1 MTEPVEATLRGPE
14 AYSLARR
21 AVEAMEAASVWP
33 TPLNFELWLQYLGDP
48 EGALGREIERMLS
61 AGEPFTEEVAEVL
74 AAEYLPRG
82 RLTEEIRDAGR
93 VLDRELSSVTEAI
106 SRAHKA
112 QSDYGR
118 TLEGAAGSLDSAPGA
133 PQLRAIV
140 SDLSGATRKI
150 KLDNEALERKL
161 ELSTREIARLSE
173 HLEQV
178 RRDSMTDALTNLA
191 NRKAFDEQLEG
202 ACETALLEGARL
214 SLAVL
219 DIDHFKRFND
229 TWGHQTGDQVLRYV
243 GSVLAKAAKS
253 PRIAA
258 RYGGE
263 EFAIIFPGESLP
275 EVEAALE
282 AVRKEIGSRS
292 LRRRSTND
300 DLGAVTVSIGFA
312 HRRASETAT
321 SLLGRADAALY
332 ASKRSGRNRV
342 TCADWLDDAA
352 A

>member
-1 MTEPVEATLRGPE
+1 MSEAIEATLRGPE

-48 EGALGREIERMLS
+48 EGALGRQIEHMLEV
-61 AGEPFTEEVAEVL
+61 GEPFTEATAEML
-74 AAEYLPRG
+74 AAEYLPRA

-93 VLDRELSSVTEAI
+93 VLDRELSSVSEAI
-106 SRAHKA
+106 SRAHQA

-118 TLEGAAGSLDSAPGA
+118 TLEGAAGSLESADGA

-140 SDLSGATRKI
+140 SGLSTATQNIQR
-150 KLDNEALERKL
+150 DNDALEKKL

-178 RRDSMTDALTNLA
+178 RRDSMTDALTSLA
-191 NRKAFDEQLEG
+191 NRKAFDEELEG
-202 ACETALLEGARL
+202 ACRAASAEGARL

-243 GSVLAKAAKS
+243 GSVLAKAART
-253 PRIAA
+253 PRVAA

-263 EFAIIFPGESLP
+263 EFAMIFPQESLP

-282 AVRKEIGSRS
+282 SIRKEIGSRA

-312 HRRASETAT
+312 HRRGEETAS

-352 A
+352 

>member
-1 MTEPVEATLRGPE
+1 MSEAVETTLRGPE

-33 TPLNFELWLQYLGDP
+33 TPLNFELWIQYLGEPDGP
-48 EGALGREIERMLS
+48 LGREIQRMLAAS
-61 AGEPFTEEVAEVL
+61 EPFTEAVAEML
-74 AAEYLPRG
+74 AAEYLPRA
-82 RLTEEIRDAGR
+82 RLNEEIRDAGR
-93 VLDRELSSVTEAI
+93 VLDRELSSVSEAI

-118 TLEGAAGSLDSAPGA
+118 TLEGAAGSLEATDDAR
-133 PQLRAIV
+133 QLRAIV
-140 SDLSGATRKI
+140 SDLSTATHKVQR
-150 KLDNEALERKL
+150 DNEALEKKL
-161 ELSTREIARLSE
+161 EVSTREIARLSD

-191 NRKAFDEQLEG
+191 NRKAFDEQLEA
-202 ACETALLEGARL
+202 ACEGALTGGARL

-243 GSVLAKAAKS
+243 ASVLGKAARN

-263 EFAIIFPGESLP
+263 EFAMIFPGESLP

-282 AVRKEIGSRS
+282 GIRKEIGSRS

-312 HRRASETAT
+312 HRRAGESGV
-321 SLLGRADAALY
+321 SLLGRADAALD

-352 A
+352 